1 MKLEDY
7 SKYYIQG
14 SDHYLI
20 PKDIFIELLEEM
32 INWKQENQQLKEEFD
47 RMFAIY
53 HSRKL
58 IKKFNDEYDEE
69 DKMKNPNRD
78 YACVCPDAEEV
89 YKRYYKLKEQ
99 LQQKDNENKE
109 LCKKIKTNEKSR
121 RKMQK
126 SLMEKLQQ
134 KEDIINKAKEF
145 AKEHIFQFDGDKDFD
160 ALLEILDNKGENI

>member
-1 MKLEDY
+1 MNEEDKIHINSFKFYDRDELEDLT
-7 SKYYIQG
+7 KEYY
-14 SDHYLI
+14 L
-20 PKDIFIELLEEM
+20 
-32 INWKQENQQLKEEFD
+32 ENQQLKEEFD

-89 YKRYYKLKEQ
+89 YKRYYELKEQ
-99 LQQKDNENKE
+99 LK
-109 LCKKIKTNEKSR
+109 
-121 RKMQK
+121 
-126 SLMEKLQQ
+126 Q

-160 ALLEILDNKGENI
+160 ALLEILDNKGE